1 MHMIPEFLI
10 SLLIHLHLTAL
21 EPVIKEAVVIA
32 KNPVV
37 RKDIKA
43 SIKTVSA
50 YEKNKRQHKN

>member
-1 MHMIPEFLI
+1 MHMLPAFLI
-10 SLLIHLHLTAL
+10 SMLIHMHLTAL

-43 SIKTVSA
+43 VVKTVSA
-50 YEKNKRQHKN
+50 YEKNKRQRRN

>member
-1 MHMIPEFLI
+1 MHMIPAFLI

-32 KNPVV
+32 KNPAV

-43 SIKTVSA
+43 AVKTVYA